1 MKKISVFF
9 ASLFLMMLSLTASA
23 QSKADSSAKPDYFV
37 GKWDVLVEGTPQGD
51 GKMLVTLERKDGKLT
66 GTIVSKDGST
76 PANKIDRVE
85 EKEKSVT
92 VYFTASGYNVY
103 LFLEKKD
110 EDHVTGSMMDMF
122 DAKGDRVKE
131 KKS

>member
-9 ASLFLMMLSLTASA
+9 ASLFLMMLSLTAIA

-76 PANKIDRVE
+76 PANKIERVE